1 LTAGRGLGRT
11 DGRRRAQPQ
20 KHTVSNCKSVCL
32 DTARGCLPRQGHRYM
47 QGDALRAYITDV
59 HYGTVTVSDS
69 ERSLSV
75 LSAEMRLIVV
85 VVYTWSATVMS
96 GALQNIMRSVQQK
109 LLNISKV
116 DGQQSAMVL
125 LRWPRGVA
133 DVDGRGSGGRH
144 HTGGKQRVDRRRAQI
159 RCRRRRRER
168 GQHGAWLTAG
178 APGGQATIERRRT
191 VGKTCKPTAQIE
203 VSIKLLPPDVIF

>member
-1 LTAGRGLGRT
+1 
-11 DGRRRAQPQ
+11 
-20 KHTVSNCKSVCL
+20 
-32 DTARGCLPRQGHRYM
+32 M

-75 LSAEMRLIVV
+75 LSVELRLIVV

-96 GALQNIMRSVQQK
+96 RALQNIMRSVQQK

-116 DGQQSAMVL
+116 DGQRSAMVL
-125 LRWPRGVA
+125 LRWPRSVA
-133 DVDGRGSGGRH
+133 DVDGQGSGGRH
-144 HTGGKQRVDRRRAQI
+144 HIGGKQRVDIRRAQI
-159 RCRRRRRER
+159 RCRRRRKER
-168 GQHGAWLTAG
+168 GQHGAWLTA
-178 APGGQATIERRRT
+178 GGQATIERRRT

-203 VSIKLLPPDVIF
+203 PKSRVARFWLVSFIPKTSVPGYWIARGQNVSDFPHFSLKIPKRGMRRHFQA